1 MTPEERDMLTDLA
14 NKIAQTPTQ
23 APDPQADEFIR
34 TNIGKRPDAL
44 YILTQTVLI
53 QNLAIQQAQQ
63 ELQELKQRAAQPAAP
78 RAGSSF
84 LGGGAIPGGSYPAAA
99 PPFPAS
105 PSPQPV
111 PQYAAPPGGAPSFLR
126 SAAQTAAGVAAGAL
140 AFEGIRSLFGGGFG
154 GVSGPQI
161 GGSFSGA
168 PGGETIINN
177 YYDSPEESHVR
188 GLREDSGYD
197 DNRDRMAADDSSDV
211 DIADDAD
218 IKDDVSDDSDSSF
231 DDSDYS
237 DDSGSSGDD
246 FA

>member
-14 NKIAQTPTQ
+14 NKIAQTPAQ

-63 ELQELKQRAAQPAAP
+63 ELQEWKQRAAQPAP

-84 LGGGAIPGGSYPAAA
+84 LGGGAIPGGSYAAA
-99 PPFPAS
+99 EPPFPAS

-111 PQYAAPPGGAPSFLR
+111 PQYATPPGGASSFLR

-140 AFEGIRSLFGGGFG
+140 AFQGIRSIFGGGFG
-154 GVSGPQI
+154 GLGGPRI
-161 GGSFSGA
+161 GDSFSGA

-177 YYDSPEESHVR
+177 YYDSPEESHAKGLGEGR
-188 GLREDSGYD
+188 GHGDSG
-197 DNRDRMAADDSSDV
+197 DV
-211 DIADDAD
+211 DIADDAN
-218 IKDDVSDDSDSSF
+218 IRDDASDDSDGSF
-231 DDSDYS
+231 DDSGYS
-237 DDSGSSGDD
+237 DDGGSPDDD

>member
-1 MTPEERDMLTDLA
+1 MTPEEREMLTDLA
-14 NKIAQTPTQ
+14 NKIAHTPTQ
-23 APDPQADEFIR
+23 AQDPQADEFIR

-63 ELQELKQRAAQPAAP
+63 ELQELKQRAAPPAAP

-84 LGGGAIPGGSYPAAA
+84 LGGGAIPGGSYPAAEPA
-99 PPFPAS
+99 FPAS

-111 PQYAAPPGGAPSFLR
+111 PQYAAPPGGAPPSFLR

-140 AFEGIRSLFGGGFG
+140 AFQGIRSLFGGGFG
-154 GVSGPQI
+154 GLGGPRI
-161 GGSFSGA
+161 GDSLSGA

-177 YYDSPEESHVR
+177 YYDSPQESHAE
-188 GLREDSGYD
+188 GLGEDRGYD
-197 DNRDRMAADDSSDV
+197 DSGDV
-211 DIADDAD
+211 DFAGDAD
-218 IKDDVSDDSDSSF
+218 ITDDASDDSDSSV
-231 DDSDYS
+231 DDSGYS
-237 DDSGSSGDD
+237 DDSGSSEDD